1 MKKKPSGNNTT
12 VNQTMSNRTQ
22 VENLNSSPEKEST
35 SSSSKKT
42 KDKSKIAG
50 SDTENEADKDS
61 DSEAEESNKTQ
72 IRRSSPRVPRT
83 QPKLDESVKPT
94 TSKAKI
100 TPKIVIT
107 KLSEERE
114 KEKQK
119 SKSKSPSKS
128 SKLSKDSKGIKLKE
142 FSIVLNKLDKDLE
155 KSISSRTRTRSSLNN
170 TANDN
175 GKNAYEIKIF

>member
-22 VENLNSSPEKEST
+22 VENLNSSPEKES
-35 SSSSKKT
+35 SSSSRKT

-61 DSEAEESNKTQ
+61 DSEAEESNRTQ

-83 QPKLDESVKPT
+83 QPKLDEPVKPT
-94 TSKAKI
+94 TSKAKV

-107 KLSEERE
+107 KLSEEKE

-128 SKLSKDSKGIKLKE
+128 KLSKDSKGIRLKE
-142 FSIVLNKLDKDLE
+142 CSIVLNKLDKDLE
-155 KSISSRTRTRSSLNN
+155 NSISSRTRTRSSLNN

-175 GKNAYEIKIF
+175 GKHVYEIKIC